1 MQLQAAMVSWK
12 SVLSLLGGRFGYS
25 KKEIAAELQE
35 TAGLNTSFVQTPVS
49 TVTQIHFRYQ
59 SLDYV
64 VKKHTVKLPGIKLVH
79 HSVSQNLQ
87 YTRSKG
93 NQIFPSQTLSTY
105 KTMLYTGWN
114 LKKSNHLENLDY
126 KIKRLKQSCLPS
138 AIRLKGIYPAKKE
151 KVFCRAP

>member
-1 MQLQAAMVSWK
+1 MQLQAAIVSWK

-25 KKEIAAELQE
+25 KKEVAAELQE
-35 TAGLNTSFVQTPVS
+35 TAGLNTSFVQTPVI

-87 YTRSKG
+87 YTRNKG
-93 NQIFPSQTLSTY
+93 NQFFPSQTLSTY

-138 AIRLKGIYPAKKE
+138 AIRLKGIYPAKK
-151 KVFCRAP
+151 